1 VLVEDLAAR
10 FVFDPLGLSD
20 TSLPP
25 RSAEGTPL
33 PDPTVRGYLR
43 DDTALVDA
51 TDINPSWAWTAG
63 NALSSAADLVVLVEA
78 LVRGNLLSEQTQQ
91 ARMTSQPVAGTNSA
105 YGLGIADFGGIWGHN
120 GQLPGFQTFAGHE
133 PNTSTTIVVLATVNE
148 AADRTNPADSLA
160 ARVRELLASD
170 AG

>member
-1 VLVEDLAAR
+1 
-10 FVFDPLGLSD
+10 
-20 TSLPP
+20 
-25 RSAEGTPL
+25 
-33 PDPTVRGYLR
+33 
-43 DDTALVDA
+43 
-51 TDINPSWAWTAG
+51 
-63 NALSSAADLVVLVEA
+63 
-78 LVRGNLLSEQTQQ
+78 
-91 ARMTSQPVAGTNSA
+91 MTSQPVAGTNSA